1 MLEKELNKLKEYINK
16 NIKKEFI
23 RLSKLLA
30 EFLVILYL
38 NLIGNYNYV

>member
-1 MLEKELNKLKEYINK
+1 MSKKELNKLKVYINK

-30 EFLVILYL
+30 RYLVIFISKKNRKL
-38 NLIGNYNYV
+38 